1 MSKLDAGQSHML
13 RLIVKGQDSHGW
25 AKVSR
30 TLWPHV
36 STLPS
41 ELVECRPA
49 DVGGHVRLTDAGK
62 AVVEWM

>member
-36 STLPS
+36 SQLPID
-41 ELVECRPA
+41 LVEFRPA

-62 AVVEWM
+62 AVVEWV